1 MDKISGR
8 MKQEEN
14 KLDVK
19 EMICLLK
26 NICVVISFDGVNNY
40 ELMHKIHAS

>member
-14 KLDVK
+14 MLDVR
-19 EMICLLK
+19 EIICLK
-26 NICVVISFDGVNNY
+26 NICVVISFDGVNNQ
-40 ELMHKIHAS
+40 ELMRKIHAA